1 MEIKE
6 LAPVIGASTGS
17 GNFFYFDVL
26 VNNQLKSGKIQSE
39 DIFKSY
45 KKLIEDLKYN
55 VVYIYTNE

>member
-1 MEIKE
+1 MELKE
-6 LAPVIGASTGS
+6 LATTAVASG

-26 VNNQLKSGKIQSE
+26 VNNQLKSGKIQSD

>member
-6 LAPVIGASTGS
+6 FSTTQTG

-26 VNNQLKSGKIQSE
+26 VNNQLKSGKIQSD